1 LVIDEVLPVID
12 STEFDEIFD
21 TNTSD
26 LLETKS
32 QEYFVIH
39 HSTHDTGTNH
49 TNESYFII
57 STEKKSP
64 PDLNI
69 PTPDSPTSIRLD
81 SPTASSPVASIIR
94 LRPLASDDL
103 VLKATQPL
111 RNSGDAPSEEMSQ
124 ARLRENEKS
133 LHLYAEQ
140 DPVGFLG
147 SINNTLLL
155 AWTMV
160 RSSIANFLSQND
172 SGGTDERRVLS
183 LNSKNEERVEKAKS
197 PHKK

>member
-1 LVIDEVLPVID
+1 
-12 STEFDEIFD
+12 
-21 TNTSD
+21 
-26 LLETKS
+26 
-32 QEYFVIH
+32 
-39 HSTHDTGTNH
+39 
-49 TNESYFII
+49 
-57 STEKKSP
+57 
-64 PDLNI
+64 
-69 PTPDSPTSIRLD
+69 
-81 SPTASSPVASIIR
+81 
-94 LRPLASDDL
+94 
-103 VLKATQPL
+103 
-111 RNSGDAPSEEMSQ
+111 
-124 ARLRENEKS
+124 LRENEKS

-160 RSSIANFLSQND
+160 RSSVANFLSQND